1 MCTYSSESQLY
12 PGLHQ
17 KKCDQQDKGG
27 ERPLCSCETPPG
39 DEALAQ
45 AAPRSCGCSIS
56 GGVQGQVGWGFKP
69 DPMGGIPAYGT
80 GWTLWSLPTQT
91 ILWICD
97 LCGVLLTQLH

>member
-45 AAPRSCGCSIS
+45 AAQEAVDAPSPEA
-56 GGVQGQVGWGFKP
+56 FKARL
-69 DPMGGIPAYGT
+69 DGALNLIQWEVSLPMGLDGRYGPFQPKPFC
-80 GWTLWSLPTQT
+80 GSV
-91 ILWICD
+91 ICVV
-97 LCGVLLTQLH
+97 CC